1 MRKEGKTVDEKVIFD
16 DKAFKSIERN
26 SSIFPFH
33 SDTYR
38 FRLVA
43 MMMGRDKRSQMI
55 FFKFNFSLLRERRK
69 KKESLRLA

>member
-26 SSIFPFH
+26 SSIFSLH

-55 FFKFNFSLLRERRK
+55 F
-69 KKESLRLA
+69 

>member
-26 SSIFPFH
+26 SSIFSLH

-43 MMMGRDKRSQMI
+43 MMMMMGRDKRSQMI
-55 FFKFNFSLLRERRK
+55 F
-69 KKESLRLA
+69 

>member
-26 SSIFPFH
+26 SSIFSLH

-43 MMMGRDKRSQMI
+43 MMMMGRDKRSQMI
-55 FFKFNFSLLRERRK
+55 F
-69 KKESLRLA
+69 